1 MAPFL
6 LGSRVLAPKPLKL
19 MLFVLLLDPL
29 WVTVIITTSIGLELK
44 LHNDDD
50 LLDQEELLKTMKKQ
64 LVWWKHH

>member
-1 MAPFL
+1 
-6 LGSRVLAPKPLKL
+6 